1 MKFKPQRN
9 NVRSSRE
16 LRRIAEREE
25 KKQRNQ
31 RAIQAFWNLSPE
43 ERQQRIQDD
52 KTLSSIQR
60 NGITIED
67 LDRAAQEGYRDGNR
81 IGAEN
86 TMKICY
92 AAVALTLHERL
103 GYGKKRCMDFLNAM
117 DEKVIYSLDSAEAM
131 QQVFDDIGLQ
141 LRFRGD
147 PLDDRI
153 IEKEG

>member
-31 RAIQAFWNLSPE
+31 RAMQAFWNLSPA

-52 KTLSSIQR
+52 KMLSNIQR

-67 LDRAAQEGYRDGNR
+67 LDKAAQDGYRDGNK
-81 IGAEN
+81 IGAES

-92 AAVALTLHERL
+92 AAAAMVLHEKL

-117 DEKVIYSLDSAEAM
+117 DEKVIYSLDSQEAI
-131 QQVFDDIGLQ
+131 QQVYDDIGLQ
-141 LRFRGD
+141 LRFTDD
-147 PLDDRI
+147 PLEERI
-153 IEKEG
+153 VEKE